1 MIGAAVKYSGMISSG
16 QRHGDREAGGR
27 LPQLV
32 SHIASVVG
40 LV

>member
-1 MIGAAVKYSGMISSG
+1 MIGAAVKYSGMVPSR
-16 QRHGDREAGGR
+16 QWLGDGGAGGC

-32 SHIASVVG
+32 SYTASVVG

>member
-1 MIGAAVKYSGMISSG
+1 MIGAAVKYSGMIPSG
-16 QRHGDREAGGR
+16 QWPDEGGASGC

-32 SHIASVVG
+32 SYTESVVG